1 MEGTFGLGGKAK
13 FPWIPWNWPGQVK
26 TKKIS
31 TCINV
36 RQEVNQMK
44 LKHNINAICLFSSK
58 DGKDNS
64 TFVIKLAF
72 RNYYYFW
79 LSYPHDSDTIVHL
92 SGFFA
97 DILMEWINA
106 DTIFNNP
113 PTPSFH
119 YFITVIKGTV
129 MQIWKFHYMLVLI
142 LKRKM

>member
-1 MEGTFGLGGKAK
+1 MVGKAK
-13 FPWIPWNWPGQVK
+13 FPKIPRNWPGQLK
-26 TKKIS
+26 TKKIR

-44 LKHNINAICLFSSK
+44 FECWFSSK

-64 TFVIKLAF
+64 KIFIKLAF

-79 LSYPHDSDTIVHL
+79 LSHPHNSDTIVHL

-97 DILMEWINA
+97 DILMEWINE

-119 YFITVIKGTV
+119 YFIIVLKGTV
-129 MQIWKFHYMLVLI
+129 MQIWKFCYMFMLI
-142 LKRKM
+142 LKQKM